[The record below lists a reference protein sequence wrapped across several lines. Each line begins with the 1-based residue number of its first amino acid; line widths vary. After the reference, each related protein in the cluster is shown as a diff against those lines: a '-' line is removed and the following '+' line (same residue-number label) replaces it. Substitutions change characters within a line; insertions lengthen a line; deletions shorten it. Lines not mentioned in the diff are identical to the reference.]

1 MDPFRL
7 LTAAVLL
14 TAPSGEF
21 ESAESVAAHAGCANA
36 LRLLALNLEILDP
49 LETHVLAHPEEFAAD
64 LKVLRG
70 RYREFAAAPRL
81 HECFRLPE
89 RALVED
95 LLAFNRS
102 FQKDLKERLVLDRV
116 HAADLQTTLDET
128 EQLFQVWD
136 AVREARCEYYYVT
149 ARRQALQQL
158 RNLVGMDAF
167 YSGQLPPHVPVWR
180 IPEY

>member
-1 MDPFRL
+1 VDPFRL
-7 LTAAVLL
+7 LTAVVLL
-14 TAPSGEF
+14 TAPPGDYEAP
-21 ESAESVAAHAGCANA
+21 EAVAAHADCAGA
-36 LRLLALNLEILDP
+36 VRLLAIDLEILDP
-49 LETHVLAHPEEFAAD
+49 LETHILANPKEFAAD

-70 RYREFAAAPRL
+70 RYQEFAAAPRL

-95 LLAFNRS
+95 LLACNRS
-102 FQKDLKERLVLDRV
+102 LQKDLKDRLALDRI
-116 HAADLQTTLDET
+116 HAADLRIALEET

-158 RNLVGMDAF
+158 RRLVGMDAF
-167 YSGQLPPHVPVWR
+167 YTGQLPPHVPLWR

>member
-1 MDPFRL
+1 VDPFRL
-7 LTAAVLL
+7 LTAVVLL
-14 TAPSGEF
+14 TGPTAHFDLPEN
-21 ESAESVAAHAGCANA
+21 AASHAGCAGA
-36 LRLLALNLEILDP
+36 LRLLALHLEILDP
-49 LETHVLAHPEEFAAD
+49 LETHVLAHAPEFAAD

-70 RYREFAAAPRL
+70 RYQEFAAAPRL

-102 FQKDLKERLVLDRV
+102 FQKDLKDRLALDRI
-116 HAADLQTTLDET
+116 HAADLQTALEET

-167 YSGQLPPHVPVWR
+167 YTGQLPPHVPLWR

>member
-7 LTAAVLL
+7 LMAVLL
-14 TAPSGEF
+14 LTGPGADFEAPE
-21 ESAESVAAHAGCANA
+21 AAAPHANCAAA
-36 LRLLALNLEILDP
+36 LRLLALHLEILDP
-49 LETHVLAHPEEFAAD
+49 LETHVLAHPQEFAAD
-64 LKVLRG
+64 LRVLRG
-70 RYREFAAAPRL
+70 RYQEFAAAPQL

-95 LLAFNRS
+95 LLVFNRS
-102 FQKDLKERLVLDRV
+102 LQKDLKDRLFLDRI
-116 HAADLQTTLDET
+116 HAADLQTALEET

-158 RNLVGMDAF
+158 RNLIGMDAF
-167 YSGQLPPHVPVWR
+167 YTGQLPPHVPLWR